1 MCNLTTPEKDCRSKG
16 DKRAKM
22 KCASCHMVV
31 HEECQEDLAIR
42 CRNTFRDASFK
53 KEQWTPH
60 HWVLQRKGFGT
71 KCRGCHKT
79 LTKSSGWSTGRN
91 SKSFI
96 AVSCSW
102 CKDIY
107 HTSCFTLSL
116 IEEHCTLGNF
126 EQIIVPPNWIVYTSK
141 NNKKPDKRKISYST
155 RPSSSSKRG
164 NHRKRQDHDKEE
176 CKRPFHIKMGSS
188 NSTKTPLIVFIN
200 PKSGGNQGASLIHAF
215 QWFLNP
221 RQVFDMNDGGPTLG
235 LQLYQNVANLRIL
248 CCGGDGTVG
257 WVLSEIDKLNFITL
271 PPCAILPLGTG
282 NDLARVLNW
291 GPAYAGEPIEKILTQ
306 VSEAVVHC
314 LDRWEITVENIDY
327 NQLTPTSPNS
337 ALTPT
342 SPNTALT
349 PTSPALTP
357 TSPNSASLDEVDGNS
372 KEEDTFGQATTRLP
386 VNIFNN
392 YFGIGLDAHIQY
404 QFHTGREAK
413 PEKFNSRAY
422 NKFVYF
428 KGGFYDTFEQKY
440 KNLSKYVEL
449 ICDGEDY
456 TEKIREQKIHCIVFL
471 NIKSY
476 SGGVNPWGTAR
487 GAARPAAM
495 DDGFIEVVGLF
506 SAPTIAALQVGIPGS
521 RICQC
526 RKAVVRTRKALHCQ
540 VDGEPC
546 YIVPSTF
553 RISRRNQAR
562 MLMRWKSRE
571 SKSYNSVSVGESSVC
586 SVGPTSCSEESAPV
600 RVALH
605 RVTAHD
611 FQANYGS
618 LEKLQKVAH
627 PLTIVMIQPSATLD
641 SIRPTVERWVEEQAV
656 SSPGLPGLVS
666 HNWVFL
672 HRANDR
678 LYPISSDME
687 AQLSVLE
694 MIPTGIFILDT
705 RIRKDTDPGDSVEPS
720 GESSPTLRLSIEL
733 EVNSL
738 LTAEPSTAA
747 EGTPSAPS
755 DQVIVVKEA
764 IPVVKEPTTSQNYI
778 DYQAAP

>member
-1 MCNLTTPEKDCRSKG
+1 MTEWMEGALNGAHHWHTYEGGAMCALTTSEKDCRSKG
-16 DKRAKM
+16 DKRLKV
-22 KCASCHMVV
+22 KCSSCHMIV
-31 HEECQEDLAIR
+31 HEECREDLSVR
-42 CRNTFRDASFK
+42 CRTTFRDASFK

-71 KCRGCHKT
+71 RCGGCNKT

-102 CKDIY
+102 CKEIY

-116 IEEHCTLGNF
+116 IEDHCTLGEF

-155 RPSSSSKRG
+155 RPSSCSSKRG
-164 NHRKRQDHDKEE
+164 NHRKRQDHEKEE
-176 CKRPFHIKMGSS
+176 CRRPFHIKVGSS
-188 NSTKTPLIVFIN
+188 NSTKTPLLVFVN

-221 RQVFDMNDGGPTLG
+221 RQVFDMMDGGPTLG
-235 LQLYQNVANLRIL
+235 LQLYQNVPNLRIL

-257 WVLSEIDKLNFITL
+257 WVLSEIDKLNFINL

-291 GPAYAGEPIEKILTQ
+291 GAAYAGEPIDKILSQ
-306 VSEAVVHC
+306 VSDAAVHC
-314 LDRWEITVENIDY
+314 LDRWEIAVENIDSS
-327 NQLTPTSPNS
+327 QLTPTSPH
-337 ALTPT
+337 
-342 SPNTALT
+342 
-349 PTSPALTP
+349 
-357 TSPNSASLDEVDGNS
+357 SASVDEADSQNS
-372 KEEDTFGQATTRLP
+372 KEDEALEQPVTKLP

-428 KGGFYDTFEQKY
+428 KGGLYDTFEQRY
-440 KNLSKYVEL
+440 KNLSKFVEL

-456 TEKIREQKIHCIVFL
+456 TEKIKEQKIHCIVFL

-506 SAPTIAALQVGIPGS
+506 SAPTMAALQVGIPGF

-526 RKAVVRTRKALHCQ
+526 RKAVVKARKAVHCQ

-546 YIVPSTF
+546 YIAPSTF

-571 SKSYNSVSVGESSVC
+571 SKSFNSISTGESSVC
-586 SVGPTSCSEESAPV
+586 SVGPPSCTEDAAPV
-600 RVALH
+600 KVALH
-605 RVTAHD
+605 KVTAHD

-627 PLTIVMIQPSATLD
+627 PLTIVMVQPSSTLD
-641 SIRPTVERWVEEQAV
+641 SMRPTVERWVRDQ
-656 SSPGLPGLVS
+656 SSNSPGLSGLLS
-666 HNWVFL
+666 DNWVFL

-694 MIPTGIFILDT
+694 MVPTGIFILDT
-705 RIRKDTDPGDSVEPS
+705 RISNNADPV
-720 GESSPTLRLSIEL
+720 ESSPTLRLSVEL
-733 EVNSL
+733 EVNTV
-738 LTAEPSTAA
+738 LTPE
-747 EGTPSAPS
+747 TPSSADNADPISRETAPGGQ
-755 DQVIVVKEA
+755 DNT
-764 IPVVKEPTTSQNYI
+764 IPVVKEPSISQNYV
-778 DYQAAP
+778 DSQAAP

>member
-1 MCNLTTPEKDCRSKG
+1 VNGAHHWFGYEGGAMCNLTTPDKDCRSKG
-16 DKRAKM
+16 DKRLKL

-31 HEECQEDLAIR
+31 HEECREDLAIR
-42 CRNTFRDASFK
+42 CRTTFRDASFK

-107 HTSCFTLSL
+107 HASCFTLSL
-116 IEEHCTLGNF
+116 IEDHCTLGDF

-176 CKRPFHIKMGSS
+176 GRRPFHIKVGSS
-188 NSTKTPLIVFIN
+188 NSTKTPLLVFIN

-221 RQVFDMNDGGPTLG
+221 RQVFDMSEGGPTLG

-257 WVLSEIDKLNFITL
+257 WVLSEIDKLNFINL

-291 GPAYAGEPIEKILTQ
+291 GPAYAGEPIDKILCQ

-314 LDRWEITVENIDY
+314 LDRWEIVVENIDST
-327 NQLTPTSPNS
+327 QLTPTSPH
-337 ALTPT
+337 
-342 SPNTALT
+342 
-349 PTSPALTP
+349 
-357 TSPNSASLDEVDGNS
+357 SASVDEVDSQNS
-372 KEEDTFGQATTRLP
+372 KDEDTLEQATTRLP

-428 KGGFYDTFEQKY
+428 KGGLYDTFEQKY
-440 KNLSKYVEL
+440 KNLSKFVEL
-449 ICDGEDY
+449 TCDGEDY

-526 RKAVVRTRKALHCQ
+526 RKAVVRTKKALHCQ

-553 RISRRNQAR
+553 KISRRNQAR

-586 SVGPTSCSEESAPV
+586 SVGPASCSEEAPPV
-600 RVALH
+600 KVALH
-605 RVTAHD
+605 RVSAED
-611 FQANYGS
+611 FQDNYGS
-618 LEKLQKVAH
+618 LEKLQRVAH

-641 SIRPTVERWVEEQAV
+641 SIRPTVERWVEEQSV

-666 HNWVFL
+666 HHWVFL

-705 RIRKDTDPGDSVEPS
+705 RIRKDTDPGDS
-720 GESSPTLRLSIEL
+720 SPTLRLSIEL
-733 EVNSL
+733 EVNSV
-738 LTAEPSTAA
+738 LTAEPS
-747 EGTPSAPS
+747 SADSVPVTR
-755 DQVIVVKEA
+755 DRIPA
-764 IPVVKEPTTSQNYI
+764 IRDTIPVVKEPTTSQNYI
-778 DYQAAP
+778 DFQAAP